1 MEMITNNIA
10 TNKTLSLIG
19 VYPVLPEERI
29 YLIEL
34 LISRPTKLVDLSMFL
49 QKTGGKNKE
58 DWQAPYDEHYLDERG
73 ERIIGDFF
81 NHDDLNCYPTRVVF
95 YMYLETMEVPLT
107 TPYGEVCLT
116 DVKELPSRLEM
127 LKYTPM
133 D

>member
-49 QKTGGKNKE
+49 QKTGGKK
-58 DWQAPYDEHYLDERG
+58 DEKR
-73 ERIIGDFF
+73 
-81 NHDDLNCYPTRVVF
+81 
-95 YMYLETMEVPLT
+95 
-107 TPYGEVCLT
+107 T
-116 DVKELPSRLEM
+116 DRTGNDS
-127 LKYTPM
+127 
-133 D
+133 